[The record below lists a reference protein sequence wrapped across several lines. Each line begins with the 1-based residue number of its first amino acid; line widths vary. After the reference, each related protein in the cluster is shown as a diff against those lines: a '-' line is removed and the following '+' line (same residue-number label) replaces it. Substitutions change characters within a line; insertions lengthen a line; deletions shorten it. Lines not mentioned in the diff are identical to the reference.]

1 MSLGCKKNSLLFLI
15 FLAFAS
21 QYSHSAQLPH
31 RCLDNQKATLLQLQK
46 DVLSHNSST
55 VTFDDNSS
63 MVVAKWD
70 NKTDCCSW
78 DGVTCDHSGNVV
90 GLNLSY
96 SSLSGHIDAIIN
108 LRHLQRLNLA
118 GNNFQLTPIPSGFE
132 RLSNLTHLNLSFS
145 CFSDQIPAGISS
157 LVRLESLDLSTIF
170 FCELPPTF
178 NDPDFNRPFAF
189 EERHRLRLERPNLE
203 SFVRNLRALTEL
215 NLDYVDLSAQG
226 SSWSQALSVLPNLK
240 FLSLSNCK
248 LSGPIHTS
256 FQNLKSLNSLKL
268 QYNNLSS
275 EVPHFLVTFRDLRVL
290 NLASTQLYGNF
301 SPNVFLLPKLETID
315 LSKNPLLTGE
325 LPEFPLKSS
334 LKWVALYETTFRG
347 KLPDSIGN
355 LKLVTSLLLYTCN
368 FSGLIPPS
376 FANLTSATEV
386 DISYN
391 NIEGS
396 IPGFRGSTVPN
407 LQDLRLSFN
416 RLTGPIDP
424 LIFTLP
430 SLKILYLNDN
440 RLSGE
445 LGEFSASSSVLEQLY
460 LDRNN
465 LSGEIPTSM
474 SAIPNLIFLSLASNK
489 FAGSMK
495 LEAFQHLSNLTS
507 LDLSFNSLNIRSDDP
522 DLMFPSLE
530 DLKLSRCNLTEFP
543 TFLKKQQL
551 LRTLNLSNNRIQGY
565 VPDWLWTSSLNE
577 LDLSDNGVHFPKES
591 SRGGR
596 GNSTFSLF
604 LGKLVMRSCSVFK
617 FPDFLQRL
625 DTLWYLDLSDN
636 KIKGQVP
643 NWIWKST
650 LQYVNISHNSLDS
663 MEEFLPNVSLTSL
676 ETLDLRGNLLQG
688 SLPAGIC
695 SSSSL
700 SILDASQNHLSG
712 SIPECLGLMS
722 NLTVLNLRRNKY
734 RHIPP
739 EFALASSLRSLNIN
753 NNLLEGKLPRSLQ
766 NCKML
771 EVLDLG
777 NNMITDVFPLW
788 LEKLPNL
795 RVLVLRNN
803 NLNGQIRLPRRNF
816 SLPKLGIIDLSSNQF
831 TGDLP
836 GELLGSLDEML
847 MNREIK
853 SANLKTIGQY
863 EYYQDSV
870 TIMSKGNEMVLVRI
884 LTIFVS
890 LDLSNNRF
898 HGKIPSEIGS
908 LKSLVVLNLSRNGFD
923 GRIPSSLGDLVELE
937 SLDLSNNRLTGI
949 IPQQL
954 TGLTF
959 LSVLNVSNNNLTG
972 LIPKG
977 YQFDTFTNDS
987 YLGNTGLCGEPLSR
1001 SCSEPNG
1008 GSTQTPPSQG
1018 DSSGKE
1024 SLFDWRFAGS
1034 GYAGGLVAG
1043 LALGYA
1049 FIPDFQY
1056 HRRRLQLKRKIRRR
1070 GR

>member
-1 MSLGCKKNSLLFLI
+1 MGLTCKYNSLLFLI

-21 QYSHSAQLPH
+21 KYSHGRSSSSHQ
-31 RCLDNQKATLLQLQK
+31 CLNDQAASLLQLQK
-46 DVLSHNSST
+46 DVLSRNSST

-63 MVVAKWD
+63 MKVAKWD
-70 NKTDCCSW
+70 NETDCCSW
-78 DGVTCDHSGNVV
+78 DGVTCDHSGYVV

-96 SSLSGHIDAIIN
+96 SSLAGDIDAIFN
-108 LRHLQRLNLA
+108 LHHLQHLNLA

-145 CFSDQIPAGISS
+145 CFSDQVPAGISS
-157 LVRLESLDLSTIF
+157 LVRLESLDLSTVF

-178 NDPDFNRPFAF
+178 NDPDYNRIFAI
-189 EERHRLRLERPNLE
+189 EEKHRLRLEKPNLE
-203 SFVRNLRALTEL
+203 SFVRNLSALTEL

-226 SSWSQALSVLPNLK
+226 SSWSRALSVLPNLK

-256 FQNLKSLNSLKL
+256 FQNLKSLNTLKL
-268 QYNNLSS
+268 NSNNLSS
-275 EVPHFLVTFRDLRVL
+275 EVPHFLVNFRDLRVL
-290 NLASTQLYGNF
+290 NLASNQLYGNF
-301 SPNVFLLPKLETID
+301 SPNVFLLPRLEAID
-315 LSKNPLLTGE
+315 VSRNPSLSGK

-334 LKWVALYETTFRG
+334 LKLVSLYETSFRG

-355 LKLVTSLLLYTCN
+355 LESVTNLLLYTCN

-386 DISYN
+386 DMSYN
-391 NIEGS
+391 SIEGS
-396 IPGFRGSTVPN
+396 IPSFRSSSLPK

-416 RLTGPIDP
+416 RLTGSIDP
-424 LIFTLP
+424 HIFTLP
-430 SLKILYLNDN
+430 SLKVLYLNDN

-445 LGEFSASSSVLEQLY
+445 LGEFSSSSSVLEKVY
-460 LDRNN
+460 LNGNN
-465 LSGEIPTSM
+465 LSGGIPTSM
-474 SAIPNLIFLSLASNK
+474 SEITSLTYLSLASNR
-489 FAGSMK
+489 FTGYMK
-495 LEAFQHLSNLTS
+495 LEAFKHLSNLTS
-507 LDLSFNSLNIRSDDP
+507 LDLSFNSLNIKNDDP
-522 DLMFPSLE
+522 NLMFPSLDE
-530 DLKLSRCNLTEFP
+530 LKLSRCNLTEFP
-543 TFLKKQQL
+543 TFLKNQEQ
-551 LRTLNLSNNRIQGY
+551 LRTLNLSNNEIQGH
-565 VPDWLWTSSLNE
+565 VPDWLWTSYLNE
-577 LDLSDNGVHFPKES
+577 LDLSDNEVDFPKES
-591 SRGGR
+591 SQV
-596 GNSTFSLF
+596 NTTFSLS
-604 LGKLVMRSCSVFK
+604 LGILAMRSCSVFK
-617 FPDFLQRL
+617 FPKFLQLL
-625 DTLWYLDLSDN
+625 DGLWYLDLSGN

-650 LQYVNISHNSLDS
+650 LQYVILSHNNLES

-676 ETLDLRGNLLQG
+676 TTLDLRSNLLQG
-688 SLPAGIC
+688 SLPTGIC
-695 SSSSL
+695 NMSSL
-700 SILDASQNHLSG
+700 SILDASQNNLSG
-712 SIPECLGLMS
+712 LIPECLGLMS
-722 NLTVLNLRRNKY
+722 NLTVLNLQGNKY
-734 RHIPP
+734 RQIPT
-739 EFALASSLRSLNIN
+739 EFALASSLKSLNIN
-753 NNLLEGKLPRSLQ
+753 NNLLEGKLPRSLE

-777 NNMITDVFPLW
+777 KNMITDVFPFW

-803 NLNGQIRLPRRNF
+803 NLHGQIQLPRRNF

-836 GELLGSLDEML
+836 GEFLSSLDEML
-847 MNREIK
+847 MNNEIK

-870 TIMSKGNEMVLVRI
+870 TIMSKGYEMVLVRI

-898 HGKIPSEIGS
+898 HGKIPSEIGN

-923 GRIPSSLGDLVELE
+923 GRIPPSLGDLVELE
-937 SLDLSNNRLTGI
+937 SLDLSTNKLSGV

-954 TGLTF
+954 TSLTF
-959 LSVLNVSNNNLTG
+959 LSFFNVSNNNLTG

-977 YQFDTFTNDS
+977 YQFNTYTNDS
-987 YLGNTGLCGEPLSR
+987 YLGNAGLCGEPLSR
-1001 SCSEPNG
+1001 SCSQPT
-1008 GSTQTPPSQG
+1008 GSALQPPSQG
-1018 DSSGKE
+1018 DDSRNE

-1034 GYAGGLVAG
+1034 GYASGIVAG

-1049 FIPDFQY
+1049 FLPDFQY
-1056 HRRRLQLKRKIRRR
+1056 HEGRLQLKKKIRRR
-1070 GR
+1070 GRSST